1 MADTMQFDLVSPE
14 RKLASF
20 AASEVQIPG
29 AEGDMTA
36 MPDHM
41 PIITT
46 LRPGIVRAVGPDGAQ
61 EYVVSGGFAEVT
73 ASSTSVLAEQAVPRD
88 EVTAE
93 FLDALTNEISNDGST
108 TEMLDA
114 TAKAAADLA
123 ALRAEVGK

>member
-14 RKLASF
+14 RSLASL
-20 AASEVQIPG
+20 AATAVQIPG

-46 LRPGIVRAVGPDGAQ
+46 LRPGIVRAVGPDGAV

-73 ASSTSVLAEQAVPRD
+73 AGSTSVLAEQAMPRD

-123 ALRAEVGK
+123 ALRAEIGM